1 MVAKKKTKTVEKQYV
16 TDSSIP
22 IKPFY
27 VKSAKKKTKEI
38 PGKFPYTRGI
48 HQGMYRDRFWTM
60 RQYAGFGDAAQSNK
74 RYKFMLDKGQTG
86 ISMAFDLPTQIGHD
100 PDAPQAEGEVGK
112 VGVSISSL
120 KDMQTVFD
128 GIELGNVSTSMT
140 INATAST
147 LLAYYI
153 AVGQSQGFSSKQLR
167 GTTQNDIL
175 KEYIARNTYI
185 YPPEPSMRII
195 GDMIGYCATE
205 VPQWYPVS
213 ISGYHIREAGSNA
226 VQEIAFTIANAI
238 EYIETCIAQG
248 LKIDEFAPRLSFF
261 FCCTIEFFE
270 EIAKFR
276 VARKVYAKILKERFH
291 AKNEKSLQLKF
302 HTQTSGESLTAQQPD
317 NNIVRVAMQTMAA
330 VLGGTQ
336 SLHTNSRD
344 EALALPTEE
353 SAKIALRTQQI
364 VASESGI
371 TKTVDPMAGSHY
383 LEELCDE
390 IEEQTWAYL
399 KRIDKM
405 GGSLKAIEKGFFQAE
420 IRQNAYRIKKEVDD
434 SSRVLVGVNKFVDE
448 VEAKQKLLRIDDSLG
463 AKQEKAIKALR
474 KSRDNKKTSTA
485 LSKLQVAAETD
496 KNLMPFILDS
506 VKTYATTGEISNT
519 LREVFGEYRPKEIFY
534 MKIDHIA
541 IAVTDV
547 EASAKVYQKALG
559 IDEIEFETVESE
571 GVKVA
576 IISMENGRIELMQP
590 TKDDSPIKKFLD
602 KKGPG
607 LHHMALET
615 DNIEGEVERMEGC
628 GVQFLGKVRP
638 GSAGT
643 KVTFIHPKSLEGVLT
658 ELCSHPEK

>member
-1 MVAKKKTKTVEKQYV
+1 MVAKKKTKPAEKKYV

-27 VKSAKKKTKEI
+27 VKSTKKQTKEV

-120 KDMQTVFD
+120 KDMQIVFD
-128 GIELGNVSTSMT
+128 GIELGKVSTSMT

-238 EYIETCIAQG
+238 EYIETCIEQG

-353 SAKIALRTQQI
+353 SAKIALRTRTMLL
-364 VASESGI
+364 SGCC
-371 TKTVDPMAGSHY
+371 A
-383 LEELCDE
+383 
-390 IEEQTWAYL
+390 
-399 KRIDKM
+399 
-405 GGSLKAIEKGFFQAE
+405 
-420 IRQNAYRIKKEVDD
+420 
-434 SSRVLVGVNKFVDE
+434 VN
-448 VEAKQKLLRIDDSLG
+448 
-463 AKQEKAIKALR
+463 
-474 KSRDNKKTSTA
+474 
-485 LSKLQVAAETD
+485 
-496 KNLMPFILDS
+496 
-506 VKTYATTGEISNT
+506 
-519 LREVFGEYRPKEIFY
+519 
-534 MKIDHIA
+534 
-541 IAVTDV
+541 
-547 EASAKVYQKALG
+547 
-559 IDEIEFETVESE
+559 
-571 GVKVA
+571 
-576 IISMENGRIELMQP
+576 
-590 TKDDSPIKKFLD
+590 DSPL
-602 KKGPG
+602 
-607 LHHMALET
+607 
-615 DNIEGEVERMEGC
+615 V
-628 GVQFLGKVRP
+628 
-638 GSAGT
+638 
-643 KVTFIHPKSLEGVLT
+643 
-658 ELCSHPEK
+658 